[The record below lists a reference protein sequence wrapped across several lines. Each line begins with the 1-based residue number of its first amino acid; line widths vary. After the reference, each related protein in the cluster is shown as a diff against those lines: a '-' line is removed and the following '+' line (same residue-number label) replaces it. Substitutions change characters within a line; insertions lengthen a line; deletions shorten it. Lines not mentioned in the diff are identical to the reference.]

1 MVILDVIKF
10 EDIWKLDLSM
20 FVILE
25 VYLRLKDNKVYFI
38 KWMYMKENFL

>member
-25 VYLRLKDNKVYFI
+25 VYLRLKDKKVYFI
-38 KWMYMKENFL
+38 KWMYIKENFL

>member
-38 KWMYMKENFL
+38 KWMYIKENFL

>member
-10 EDIWKLDLSM
+10 EDIWKLDLIM

-38 KWMYMKENFL
+38 KWMYIKENFL

>member
-10 EDIWKLDLSM
+10 EDIWKLDLIM

-25 VYLRLKDNKVYFI
+25 VYLRLKDKKVYFI
-38 KWMYMKENFL
+38 KWMYIKENFL

>member
-25 VYLRLKDNKVYFI
+25 VYLRLKDKVYFI
-38 KWMYMKENFL
+38 KWMYIKENFL